1 MFFLLSSLLEFDKM
15 RNFSFALL
23 IVGLIVII
31 ILGILA
37 YKSYIKPMYD
47 QNIGIEVSRSITDT
61 TLISF
66 GKKKTQGDVFSV
78 ELELAG
84 KTSKNL
90 EIILSNSEG
99 PVHSARVKGGN
110 PEFTYVND
118 WYNDSLFMKIIPKDG
133 ENGKVEVT
141 CRFITL

>member
-1 MFFLLSSLLEFDKM
+1 
-15 RNFSFALL
+15 
-23 IVGLIVII
+23 
-31 ILGILA
+31 
-37 YKSYIKPMYD
+37 MYD

-90 EIILSNSEG
+90 EIVLSNSEG

-118 WYNDSLFMKIIPKDG
+118 WYNDSLFMRIIPKDG

>member
-1 MFFLLSSLLEFDKM
+1 M
-15 RNFSFALL
+15 RNFSFPLL
-23 IVGLIVII
+23 IGGLILII

-47 QNIGIEVSRSITDT
+47 QNMGIEVSRSITDT

-66 GKKKTQGDVFSV
+66 GKKKTQEDVFSV
-78 ELELAG
+78 ELELTG

-90 EIILSNSEG
+90 EIVLSNSEG
-99 PVHSARVKGGN
+99 PVHSALIKGGN

-118 WYNDSLFMKIIPKDG
+118 WYNDSLFMRIIPKDG